1 MVKILSCLLLL
12 LLLKASNVW
21 AGCYAGQWQNNQP
34 VYGSLFVDGGTTLQQ
49 CQALACQIYPTLN
62 GCYIPPPQVV
72 TCTYS
77 ATTEFRSCPANYSGS
92 QTWKSEINCP
102 NGQYGQ
108 PMPSGWF
115 KIIDTCTPAPP
126 SCVANTESKVES
138 CPVNFSGQ
146 KTYQKTNLCPDPYGS
161 PVQGQWILTSDTCTP
176 NPPSCKI
183 NTETQTLSCPSGYT
197 GMITQTR
204 SSSCP
209 NPYGQPLWGGWVTSQ
224 DTCVKSLTNPTNV
237 TSPISPIS
245 PTNPTSVVN
254 QSISTP
260 APTIQSAPATAP
272 MSVQTTTPT
281 TETQSQTSTD
291 TSTAPQS
298 TSPATSTPAP
308 TVAKQTNNT
317 ANSNKNTMQT
327 VVGNLIKFEIIS
339 QPSVKQY
346 DLFPIIEIGQAI
358 PESIRRNQDLYFQ
371 FIQGATVDFGGE

>member
-1 MVKILSCLLLL
+1 MVKILSCLLFL

-21 AGCYAGQWQNNQP
+21 AGCYASQWQNNQP
-34 VYGSLFVDGGTTLQQ
+34 VYSSLFVDGGTTLQQ
-49 CQALACQIYPTLN
+49 CQAIACQIYPTLN
-62 GCYIPPPQVV
+62 GCYVPPPQVV

-77 ATTEFRSCPANYSGS
+77 AVTEFRSCPINYSGS

-115 KIIDTCTPAPP
+115 KIA
-126 SCVANTESKVES
+126 
-138 CPVNFSGQ
+138 
-146 KTYQKTNLCPDPYGS
+146 
-161 PVQGQWILTSDTCTP
+161 DTCTP
-176 NPPSCKI
+176 NPPSCKTSI
-183 NTETQTLSCPSGYT
+183 ETQTLSCQSGYT
-197 GMITQTR
+197 GTVTQTR

-209 NPYGQPLWGGWVTSQ
+209 DPYGQPSWGGWATSQ

-260 APTIQSAPATAP
+260 APTIQSAPVTAP

-281 TETQSQTSTD
+281 TETQSQTNTD

-298 TSPATSTPAP
+298 TSPATSTPAQ
-308 TVAKQTNNT
+308 TGAKQTNNT
-317 ANSNKNTMQT
+317 ANSNRNTMQT

-371 FIQGATVDFGGE
+371 FIQGDTVDFGGEQDMRMNAIKQFNLEYENGFE

>member
-1 MVKILSCLLLL
+1 
-12 LLLKASNVW
+12 LLKASNVW
-21 AGCYAGQWQNNQP
+21 SACYASQWQSGQP
-34 VYGSLFVDGGTTLQQ
+34 VYSSLYVDGGTTLQQ
-49 CQALACQIYPTLN
+49 CQALACQIYPSIS
-62 GCYIPPPQVV
+62 GCYTPPPQVV

-77 ATTEFRSCPANYSGS
+77 AVTEFRSCPINYSGS

-115 KIIDTCTPAPP
+115 KIA
-126 SCVANTESKVES
+126 
-138 CPVNFSGQ
+138 
-146 KTYQKTNLCPDPYGS
+146 
-161 PVQGQWILTSDTCTP
+161 DTCTP
-176 NPPSCKI
+176 NPPSCKTSI
-183 NTETQTLSCPSGYT
+183 ETQTLSCQSGYT
-197 GMITQTR
+197 GTVTQTR

-209 NPYGQPLWGGWVTSQ
+209 DPYGQPLWGGWVTSQ

-260 APTIQSAPATAP
+260 APTIQSAPVTAP

-317 ANSNKNTMQT
+317 QNSNKNTMQT

-371 FIQGATVDFGGE
+371 FIQGDTVDFGGEQDMRMNAIKQFNLEYENGFE